1 MTGDDRA
8 GTAARAAAV
17 SLRGAAFGYAGR
29 TRVAGLTLDIEPGS
43 AVALIG
49 PNGSGKSTLLR
60 GILGLAELTAGE
72 VEVLGTSPARARRL
86 IGTMPQTDTR
96 STELPLSL
104 RQVVTMG
111 LYRRLGALRPV
122 GRDGRATVDRALER
136 VGLASFAGRLFGE
149 LSGGQQQ
156 RGILARAL
164 VSAPRLLL
172 LDEPFNGLDRENRDT
187 LLSLVRELS
196 AEGRTVL
203 VSTHDLEIAQRACT
217 HVLLLAAG
225 HEPEQPGHPAS
236 FGPIDRALT
245 LEAVEHA
252 FQDTTVE
259 LDHHTVTTARCAP
272 SAAAVGGTAGGGNAF
287 GFPHSARANRETE

>member
-1 MTGDDRA
+1 MTEPEHD
-8 GTAARAAAV
+8 AAPAIA
-17 SLRGAAFGYAGR
+17 LRGAAFGYAGR
-29 TRVAGLTLDIEPGS
+29 TRVAGLSLDIDAGS

-72 VEVLGTSPARARRL
+72 VEVLGTTPVRARRL

-96 STELPLSL
+96 NTELPLSL

-111 LYRRLGALRPV
+111 LYRQVGALRPV
-122 GRDGRATVDRALER
+122 GRAGRATVDEALDR
-136 VGLASFAGRLFGE
+136 VGLAALGKHRFGE

-164 VSAPRLLL
+164 VSNPRLLL

-187 LLSLVRELS
+187 LLELVRELR

-217 HVLLLAAG
+217 HVLLLSAG
-225 HEPEQPGHPAS
+225 HEPGQPGHPAS
-236 FGPIDRALT
+236 FGPLDRALT

-259 LDHHTVTTARCAP
+259 LDHHTVTT
-272 SAAAVGGTAGGGNAF
+272 T
-287 GFPHSARANRETE
+287 RETE